1 MPLSIRACGKMRFQ
15 EERMPAETA
24 KSQGRLARW
33 LDSDVGW
40 SFRRTPVAQF
50 SAALLLLLIL
60 TSFCAPLIAP
70 QNPYDLK
77 QIFIDK
83 AELPPIWAKDAE
95 WPFLLGSDPQG
106 RDVLSAILYGTRVSL
121 IIGLASVIVSMG
133 IGVTIGLLAGYLGG
147 RIDNALMRIGDTVLS
162 IPTLLMAILVSA
174 LFREMLPP
182 GLREPFAA
190 VVIVLSISLTNW
202 VQYARTVRALTMVER
217 RKEYVLAAR
226 IIKVSPA
233 RIMRRHILPN
243 TMTPVMVAAT
253 LNLGLA
259 ILSEATL
266 SFLGVGMPIT
276 QPSLGTLI
284 RIGNQYLFSGSW
296 WLIVFPALQL
306 GLIVLSV
313 NLLGDWLRDA
323 LNPKLR

>member
-1 MPLSIRACGKMRFQ
+1 
-15 EERMPAETA
+15 MPADA
-24 KSQGRLARW
+24 PARQGRIARF
-33 LDSDVGW
+33 LDSDIGW
-40 SFRRTPVAQF
+40 SFRRTPAAWI
-50 SAALLLLLIL
+50 SAIVLALLFA
-60 TSFCAPLIAP
+60 SAFAAPLIAP
-70 QNPYDLK
+70 QNPYDLR
-77 QIFIDK
+77 QVFIDK
-83 AELPPIWAKDAE
+83 AELPPIWKQDGEA
-95 WPFLLGSDPQG
+95 PFLLGTDPQG
-106 RDVLSAILYGTRVSL
+106 RDVLSTILYGTRVSL
-121 IIGLASVIVSMG
+121 IIGLASVLLSML
-133 IGVTIGLLAGYLGG
+133 IGVTIGLLAGYHGG
-147 RIDNALMRIGDTVLS
+147 RLDNLLMRLGDTVLS

-182 GLREPFAA
+182 AFREPFAA
-190 VVIVLSISLTNW
+190 GVIVLAISLTNW

-217 RKEYVLAAR
+217 KREYVLAAR
-226 IIKVSPA
+226 IIKVPA
-233 RIMRRHILPN
+233 GRIMRRHILPN
-243 TMTPVMVAAT
+243 TMTPVLVAAT

-296 WLIVFPALQL
+296 WLVVFPAVQL

>member
-1 MPLSIRACGKMRFQ
+1 
-15 EERMPAETA
+15 MPAEA
-24 KSQGRLARW
+24 AAPGRIARW
-33 LDSDVGW
+33 LAGDIGW
-40 SFRRTPVAQF
+40 SFRRTP
-50 SAALLLLLIL
+50 SAWISALVLALLFATAFL
-60 TSFCAPLIAP
+60 APLIAP
-70 QNPYDLK
+70 QDPHDLK

-83 AELPPIWAKDAE
+83 AEIPPLWLADGE
-95 WPFLLGSDPQG
+95 RPFLLGTDPQG

-121 IIGLASVIVSMG
+121 MIGVASVLVSMALGVAIGLVSG
-133 IGVTIGLLAGYLGG
+133 FFGG
-147 RIDNALMRIGDTVLS
+147 WTDNLLMRLGDTVLS

-174 LFREMLPP
+174 IFRGLLPP
-182 GLREPFAA
+182 DLREAFAA
-190 VVIVLSISLTNW
+190 AVLVLSISLTGW
-202 VQYARTVRALTMVER
+202 VQYARTVRASTMVER

-226 IIKVSPA
+226 IIKVSSA

-243 TMTPVMVAAT
+243 TLTPVLVAAT

-266 SFLGVGMPIT
+266 SVLGVGMPIT

-296 WLIVFPALQL
+296 WLVVFPSAQL
-306 GLIVLSV
+306 GLIVLSA

-323 LNPKLR
+323 LNPKLN

>member
-1 MPLSIRACGKMRFQ
+1 MLVEKVR
-15 EERMPAETA
+15 PAETA
-24 KSQGRLARW
+24 KAPGRLRRF
-33 LDSDVGW
+33 LDSDIGW
-40 SFRRTPVAQF
+40 SFRTTPVAWL
-50 SAALLLLLIL
+50 SALVLLVLVATAFL
-60 TSFCAPLIAP
+60 APLIAV
-70 QNPYDLK
+70 QNPYDLS

-83 AELPPIWAKDAE
+83 AEIPPIWQEGGE
-95 WPFLLGSDPQG
+95 WPFLLGTDPQG
-106 RDVLSAILYGTRVSL
+106 RDVLSAILYGSRISL
-121 IIGLASVIVSMG
+121 IIGFCAVVVSMV
-133 IGVTIGLLAGYLGG
+133 IGVFVGLVAGFHGG
-147 RIDNALMRIGDTVLS
+147 RIDNLLMRLGDTVLS

-174 LFREMLPP
+174 IFREMLPP
-182 GLREPFAA
+182 ALREPFSA
-190 VVIVLSISLTNW
+190 VVLVLSIALTSW

-226 IIKVSPA
+226 IIKVPA
-233 RIMRRHILPN
+233 TRIMGRHILPN
-243 TMTPVMVAAT
+243 TMTPVLVSAT
-253 LNLGLA
+253 LSLGLA

-296 WLIVFPALQL
+296 WLVVFPSLQL

>member
-1 MPLSIRACGKMRFQ
+1 
-15 EERMPAETA
+15 MPADPA
-24 KSQGRLARW
+24 KAMDAAKPGRLRRF
-33 LDSDVGW
+33 LDSDIGW
-40 SFRRTPVAQF
+40 SFRRTPAAWL
-50 SAALLLLLIL
+50 SAIVLVLLIATALL
-60 TSFCAPLIAP
+60 APLIAV
-70 QNPYDLK
+70 QNPYDLS

-83 AELPPIWAKDAE
+83 AEIPPIWARDGE
-95 WPFLLGSDPQG
+95 WPFLLGTDPQG

-121 IIGLASVIVSMG
+121 IIGIAAVIVSMAL
-133 IGVTIGLLAGYLGG
+133 GVSIGLVSGYYGG
-147 RIDNALMRIGDTVLS
+147 RIDNLLMRLGDTVLS

-174 LFREMLPP
+174 IFRELLPP
-182 GLREPFAA
+182 ALREPFAA
-190 VVIVLSISLTNW
+190 VVLVVSISLTNW
-202 VQYARTVRALTMVER
+202 VQYARTVRASTMVER

-226 IIKVSPA
+226 IIKVA
-233 RIMRRHILPN
+233 ATRIMARHILPN
-243 TMTPVMVAAT
+243 TLTPVMVAAT

-296 WLIVFPALQL
+296 WLVVFPSLQL

>member
-1 MPLSIRACGKMRFQ
+1 MGAEASPGRVARA
-15 EERMPAETA
+15 
-24 KSQGRLARW
+24 
-33 LDSDVGW
+33 LDSDIGW
-40 SFRRTPVAQF
+40 SFRRTPAAWVSALVLAMIVATAF
-50 SAALLLLLIL
+50 AAP
-60 TSFCAPLIAP
+60 FIAP

-77 QIFIDK
+77 QVFIDK
-83 AELPPIWAKDAE
+83 AELPPLWMRDGEI
-95 WPFLLGSDPQG
+95 PFLLGTDPQG
-106 RDVLSAILYGTRVSL
+106 RDVFSTILYGTRVSL
-121 IIGLASVIVSMG
+121 IIGLASVLMSMAIGVG
-133 IGVTIGLLAGYLGG
+133 IGLVAGYRGG
-147 RIDNALMRIGDTVLS
+147 WIDNILMRLADTVLS

-182 GLREPFAA
+182 AFREPFAA
-190 VVIVLSISLTNW
+190 AVIVLSISLTNW

-217 RKEYVLAAR
+217 KKEYVLAAR
-226 IIKVSPA
+226 IIKVSPL

-243 TMTPVMVAAT
+243 TMTPVLVAAT

-296 WLIVFPALQL
+296 WLVVFPAAQL

>member
-1 MPLSIRACGKMRFQ
+1 
-15 EERMPAETA
+15 MPADA
-24 KSQGRLARW
+24 ARPGRLRRF
-33 LDSDVGW
+33 LDSDIGW
-40 SFRRTPVAQF
+40 SFKRTPAAWL
-50 SAALLLLLIL
+50 SALVLFLLIASAFL
-60 TSFCAPLIAP
+60 APLIAP
-70 QNPYDLK
+70 QNPYDLS
-77 QIFIDK
+77 QVFIDK
-83 AELPPIWAKDAE
+83 AEIPPIWSKDGE
-95 WPFLLGSDPQG
+95 WPFLLGTDPQG

-121 IIGLASVIVSMG
+121 IIGFASVVVSMG
-133 IGVTIGLLAGYLGG
+133 LGVTIGLVAGFHGG
-147 RIDNALMRIGDTVLS
+147 RIDNLLMRLGDTVLS

-174 LFREMLPP
+174 IFRELLPP
-182 GLREPFAA
+182 PLREPFAA
-190 VVIVLSISLTNW
+190 VVLVVSISLTNW
-202 VQYARTVRALTMVER
+202 VQYARTVRASTMVER

-226 IIKVSPA
+226 IIKVAPS

-243 TMTPVMVAAT
+243 TLTPVMVAAT

-296 WLIVFPALQL
+296 WLVVFPSLQL

>member
-1 MPLSIRACGKMRFQ
+1 MLASRAVRTV
-15 EERMPAETA
+15 RN
-24 KSQGRLARW
+24 W
-33 LDSDVGW
+33 LDTDTGW
-40 SFRRTPVAQF
+40 SFRRTP
-50 SAALLLLLIL
+50 SAWISALVLACLVL
-60 TSFCAPLIAP
+60 TAFLAPVIAP
-70 QNPYDLK
+70 QNPHDLK

-83 AELPPIWAKDAE
+83 AELPPIWSAGGE
-95 WPFLLGSDPQG
+95 WPFLLGTDPQG
-106 RDVLSAILYGTRVSL
+106 RDVLSAVLYGTRVSL
-121 IIGLASVIVSMG
+121 MIGLASVIVSM
-133 IGVTIGLLAGYLGG
+133 TIGIAVGLSAGYFGG
-147 RIDNALMRIGDTVLS
+147 RLDNLLMRFGDTVLS

-174 LFREMLPP
+174 VFRGMLPVSM
-182 GLREPFAA
+182 RDAFAA
-190 VVIVLSISLTNW
+190 LVLVLAISLTGW
-202 VQYARTVRALTMVER
+202 VQYARTVRASTMVER

-226 IIKVSPA
+226 ILKVPSA

-243 TMTPVMVAAT
+243 TLTPVMVAAT

-266 SFLGVGMPIT
+266 SFLGVGMPVA

-296 WLIVFPALQL
+296 WLVVFPSMQL

-323 LNPKLR
+323 LNPRLR

>member
-1 MPLSIRACGKMRFQ
+1 
-15 EERMPAETA
+15 MPADR
-24 KSQGRLARW
+24 SSISGRLAAFF
-33 LDSDVGW
+33 DSDIGW
-40 SFRRTPVAQF
+40 SFRTTPAAWI
-50 SAALLLLLIL
+50 SAIALLLLAV
-60 TSFCAPLIAP
+60 SAFAAPVIAP

-83 AELPPIWAKDAE
+83 AELPPIWSKDGE
-95 WPFLLGSDPQG
+95 RPFLLGTDPQG

-121 IIGLASVIVSMG
+121 LIGLASVLVSMA
-133 IGVTIGLLAGYLGG
+133 IGVSIGLAAGFYGG
-147 RIDNALMRIGDTVLS
+147 RIDNILMRIGDTVLS

-174 LFREMLPP
+174 IFRGLLPP
-182 GLREPFAA
+182 EYRDAFAA
-190 VVIVLSISLTNW
+190 VVLVVSISLTGW
-202 VQYARTVRALTMVER
+202 VQYARTVRASTMVER
-217 RKEYVLAAR
+217 RKEYVLAAQ
-226 IIKVSPA
+226 IIKVSPV

-243 TMTPVMVAAT
+243 TLTPVLVAAT

-296 WLIVFPALQL
+296 WLVVFPSVQL

>member
-1 MPLSIRACGKMRFQ
+1 MRDNGVLGPIRA
-15 EERMPAETA
+15 
-24 KSQGRLARW
+24 W
-33 LDSDVGW
+33 LDTDIGW
-40 SFRRTPVAQF
+40 SFRKTP
-50 SAALLLLLIL
+50 SAWISAVVLIL
-60 TSFCAPLIAP
+60 LVTTAFLAPLIAP
-70 QNPYDLK
+70 QNPHDLK
-77 QIFIDK
+77 QVFIDK
-83 AELPPIWAKDAE
+83 AELPPIWNQDGE
-95 WPFLLGSDPQG
+95 MPFLLGTDPQG

-121 IIGLASVIVSMG
+121 LIGLTSVLVSM
-133 IGVTIGLLAGYLGG
+133 TIGISVGLTAGYFGG
-147 RIDNALMRIGDTVLS
+147 RLDNLLMRVADTVLS

-174 LFREMLPP
+174 LFRGMLPASMRD
-182 GLREPFAA
+182 GFAA
-190 VVIVLSISLTNW
+190 IVLVLAISLTAW
-202 VQYARTVRALTMVER
+202 VQYARTVRGSTMVER

-226 IIKVSPA
+226 ILKVSSA

-243 TMTPVMVAAT
+243 TLTPVMVAGT

-266 SFLGVGMPIT
+266 SFLGVGMPVT

-296 WLIVFPALQL
+296 WLVVFPSVQL

-323 LNPKLR
+323 LNPRLR

>member
-1 MPLSIRACGKMRFQ
+1 
-15 EERMPAETA
+15 MPAEAAA
-24 KSQGRLARW
+24 KPGRLRRF
-33 LDSDVGW
+33 LDSDIGW
-40 SFRRTPVAQF
+40 SFRRTPAAWL
-50 SAALLLLLIL
+50 SAMVLALLIL
-60 TSFCAPLIAP
+60 TALFCPLIAP
-70 QNPYDLK
+70 QNPHDLA

-83 AELPPIWAKDAE
+83 AEIPPIWSPEGE
-95 WPFLLGSDPQG
+95 WPFLLGTDPQG
-106 RDVLSAILYGTRVSL
+106 RDVFSAILYGTRVSL
-121 IIGLASVIVSMG
+121 IIGFSAVMVSMV
-133 IGVTIGLLAGYLGG
+133 IGVTIGLVAGFYGG
-147 RIDNALMRIGDTVLS
+147 RIDNLLMRLGDTVLS
-162 IPTLLMAILVSA
+162 IPTLLMAILISA
-174 LFREMLPP
+174 IFRELLPP
-182 GLREPFAA
+182 SLRDPFAA
-190 VVIVLSISLTNW
+190 AVLVLSISLTSW
-202 VQYARTVRALTMVER
+202 VQYARTVRASTMVER

-226 IIKVSPA
+226 IIKVPA
-233 RIMRRHILPN
+233 GRIMRRHILPN
-243 TMTPVMVAAT
+243 TLTPVMVAAT

-296 WLIVFPALQL
+296 WLVVFPSLQL

>member
-1 MPLSIRACGKMRFQ
+1 MA
-15 EERMPAETA
+15 AEA
-24 KSQGRLARW
+24 NPGRLAHVF
-33 LDSDVGW
+33 DSDIGW
-40 SFRRTPVAQF
+40 SFRRTPAAWISALVLALIVA
-50 SAALLLLLIL
+50 A
-60 TSFCAPLIAP
+60 SFAAPLIAP
-70 QNPYDLK
+70 QNPYDLR
-77 QIFIDK
+77 QVFIDK
-83 AELPPIWAKDAE
+83 AELPPLWSAGGEA
-95 WPFLLGSDPQG
+95 PFVLGTDPQG
-106 RDVLSAILYGTRVSL
+106 RDVLSTILYGTRVSL
-121 IIGLASVIVSMG
+121 VIGLASVLLSMV
-133 IGVTIGLLAGYLGG
+133 IGVTIGLIAGYRGG
-147 RIDNALMRIGDTVLS
+147 WIDNLLMRLADTVLS

-174 LFREMLPP
+174 IFREMLPP
-182 GLREPFAA
+182 AFREPFAA
-190 VVIVLSISLTNW
+190 AVIVLSISLTNW

-217 RKEYVLAAR
+217 KKEYVLAAR
-226 IIKVSPA
+226 IIKVSPL

-243 TMTPVMVAAT
+243 TMTPVLVAAT

-296 WLIVFPALQL
+296 WLVVFPAAQL

-323 LNPKLR
+323 LNPKLH

>member
-1 MPLSIRACGKMRFQ
+1 
-15 EERMPAETA
+15 MPADA
-24 KSQGRLARW
+24 PAGHGRIARF
-33 LDSDVGW
+33 LDSDIGW
-40 SFRRTPVAQF
+40 SFRRTPAAWI
-50 SAALLLLLIL
+50 SAIVLALLFA
-60 TSFCAPLIAP
+60 SAFAAPLIAP
-70 QNPYDLK
+70 QNPYDLR
-77 QIFIDK
+77 QVFIDK
-83 AELPPIWAKDAE
+83 AELPPIWKQDGEA
-95 WPFLLGSDPQG
+95 PFLLGTDPQG
-106 RDVLSAILYGTRVSL
+106 RDVLSTILYGTRVSL
-121 IIGLASVIVSMG
+121 IIGLASVLLSMM
-133 IGVTIGLLAGYLGG
+133 IGVTIGLLAGYHGG
-147 RIDNALMRIGDTVLS
+147 RLDNLLMRLGDTVLS

-182 GLREPFAA
+182 AFREPFAA
-190 VVIVLSISLTNW
+190 GVIVLAISLTNW

-217 RKEYVLAAR
+217 KREYVLAAK
-226 IIKVSPA
+226 IIKVPAA

-243 TMTPVMVAAT
+243 TMTPVLVAAT

-296 WLIVFPALQL
+296 WLVVFPAVQL

>member
-1 MPLSIRACGKMRFQ
+1 MLAEKIR
-15 EERMPAETA
+15 PAETA
-24 KSQGRLARW
+24 PRQPGRLRRF
-33 LDSDVGW
+33 LDSDIGW
-40 SFRRTPVAQF
+40 SFRTTPAAWL
-50 SAALLLLLIL
+50 SALVLFLLIASAFL
-60 TSFCAPLIAP
+60 APLIAP
-70 QNPYDLK
+70 QNPYDLS

-83 AELPPIWAKDAE
+83 AEIQPIWSQDGE
-95 WPFLLGSDPQG
+95 WPFLLGTDPQG
-106 RDVLSAILYGTRVSL
+106 RDVLSAILYGSRVSL
-121 IIGLASVIVSMG
+121 IIGFAAVIVSMLV
-133 IGVTIGLLAGYLGG
+133 GVSIGLAAGFYGG
-147 RIDNALMRIGDTVLS
+147 RVDNLLMRLGDTVLS

-174 LFREMLPP
+174 IFREMLPP
-182 GLREPFAA
+182 SLREPFAA
-190 VVIVLSISLTNW
+190 VVLVLSIALTSW

-226 IIKVSPA
+226 IIKVPA
-233 RIMRRHILPN
+233 TRIMGRHILPN
-243 TMTPVMVAAT
+243 TMTPVLVSAT
-253 LNLGLA
+253 LSLGLA

-296 WLIVFPALQL
+296 WLVVFPSLQL

>member
-1 MPLSIRACGKMRFQ
+1 
-15 EERMPAETA
+15 MPADLAE
-24 KSQGRLARW
+24 KSGRLARF
-33 LDSDVGW
+33 LASDIGW
-40 SFRRTPVAQF
+40 SFRRTPAAWL
-50 SAALLLLLIL
+50 SALVLVLLIATALL
-60 TSFCAPLIAP
+60 APVIAP
-70 QNPYDLK
+70 QNPHDLA

-83 AELPPIWAKDAE
+83 AEIPPIWNKDGE
-95 WPFLLGSDPQG
+95 WPFLLGTDPQG

-121 IIGLASVIVSMG
+121 IIGFAAVVVSMSL
-133 IGVTIGLLAGYLGG
+133 GVTIGLVSGFYGG
-147 RIDNALMRIGDTVLS
+147 RIDNLLMRLGDTVLS

-174 LFREMLPP
+174 IFRELLPP
-182 GLREPFAA
+182 ALREPFAA
-190 VVIVLSISLTNW
+190 VVLVVSISLTNW
-202 VQYARTVRALTMVER
+202 VQYARTVRASTMVER

-226 IIKVSPA
+226 IIKVPSF
-233 RIMRRHILPN
+233 RIMARHILPN
-243 TMTPVMVAAT
+243 TLTPVMVAAT

-313 NLLGDWLRDA
+313 NMLGDWLRDA